1 MLLIFAIINIF
12 KLYQLDVKSTFIN
25 IKIKELYVSQS
36 LRFVN
41 AEPHNHIFR
50 QRKLLYGLKQVPKTW
65 YNVLNLFLLNN
76 DFMCRNFET
85 TLFTKVKKI
94 MKF

>member
-50 QRKLLYGLKQVPKTW
+50 
-65 YNVLNLFLLNN
+65 
-76 DFMCRNFET
+76 
-85 TLFTKVKKI
+85 
-94 MKF
+94 